1 MAIGERIRFFR
12 NIKGMTQKYLGIQM
26 GFPEK
31 NLIFVWRSMKA
42 AQVLRLA
49 KASRKIQKW

>member
-1 MAIGERIRFFR
+1 MAISERIRFFR
-12 NIKGMTQKYLGIQM
+12 NLKGMTQKYLGIQM

-31 NLIFVWRSMKA
+31 KPIFVWRSMKA

-49 KASRKIQKW
+49 KASRKIQKR